1 VVVPWPVV
9 SVEAAVPEVAVPIVL
24 GSMLAACL
32 LFTAASAVQ
41 ARPEGKMTF
50 EVYKD
55 KAGEFR
61 WRLKAA
67 NGATL
72 ATGGEGYKAKA
83 DAQHGIELVQKSGT
97 DDKLKYEFYDDT
109 KKEHRWRL
117 KAGNGQVVASSS
129 EGYKAKAD
137 AEKAVA
143 EIKAGAAKAE
153 VAEVK
158 E

>member
-1 VVVPWPVV
+1 MTIA
-9 SVEAAVPEVAVPIVL
+9 SVRGLYCALLFAGLLGAFAAV
-24 GSMLAACL
+24 S
-32 LFTAASAVQ
+32 TAAD
-41 ARPEGKMTF
+41 EDKLKF

-67 NGATL
+67 SGSTL
-72 ATGGEGYKAKA
+72 ATGGQGYKAKT
-83 DAQHGIELVQKSGT
+83 DAENGVELVKKSGT
-97 DDKLKYEFYDDT
+97 DDKLKYEFFEDA

-117 KAGNGQVVASSS
+117 KAANGQVVASSS
-129 EGYKAKAD
+129 AGYKAKAD

-143 EIKAGAAKAE
+143 NIKANAAKAE
-153 VAEVK
+153 VVEAK